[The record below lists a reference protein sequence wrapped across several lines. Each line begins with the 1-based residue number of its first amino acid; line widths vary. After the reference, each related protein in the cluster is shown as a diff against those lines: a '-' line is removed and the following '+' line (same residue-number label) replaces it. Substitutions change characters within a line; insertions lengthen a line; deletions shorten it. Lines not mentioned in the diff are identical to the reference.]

1 MEVSM
6 KKAWLIAMIIV
17 LLFIIGIF
25 TGIYSYHQQNAKD
38 SNPKGTSQLAQEE
51 NTQIGTIK
59 PANLTVE
66 TASNQTK
73 ISPNCILTKK
83 QYYQDCDHLIKKQ
96 EIVPEYLVNK
106 SEEEL
111 KQAYPGWTIEE
122 FSSDQIT
129 LYRESAGYCDQ
140 HYVIRENNGVLAI
153 YTLDVAGNEI
163 WKEDTDIQTMY
174 LTPTD
179 LEKVREGMKAIGD
192 EELNSILEDFE

>member
-1 MEVSM
+1 M
-6 KKAWLIAMIIV
+6 KKAWLIAMIIA
-17 LLFIIGIF
+17 LLFMIGIF
-25 TGIYSYHQQNAKD
+25 IGIYSYNKQNAKD
-38 SNPKGTSQLAQEE
+38 SNQKGTSQLAQEE
-51 NTQIGTIK
+51 NAQIGTIK

-73 ISPNCILTKK
+73 ISPNCILMKK
-83 QYYQDCDHLIKKQ
+83 QYYQDCDHLIK
-96 EIVPEYLVNK
+96 EEETVPQYLVNG
-106 SEEEL
+106 SEEDL
-111 KQAYPGWTIEE
+111 KQAYPGWTIEKFTSE
-122 FSSDQIT
+122 QIT
-129 LYRESAGYCDQ
+129 LYRENTGYCDQ

-179 LEKVREGMKAIGD
+179 LDKVREGMKAIGD

>member
-1 MEVSM
+1 M
-6 KKAWLIAMIIV
+6 KKAWFIAIIIV
-17 LLFIIGIF
+17 LLLTIGIF
-25 TGIYSYHQQNAKD
+25 TGIYSYNKQNAKD
-38 SNPKGTSQLAQEE
+38 SNKKGTSQLAQGE

-73 ISPNCILTKK
+73 ISPNCILIKK
-83 QYYQDCDHLIKKQ
+83 EYYKDCDHLINKQ
-96 EIVPEYLVNK
+96 ETVPEYLVNK

-111 KQAYPGWTIEE
+111 KQAYLGWTIEE
-122 FSSDQIT
+122 FTNEQIT
-129 LYRESAGYCDQ
+129 IYRENVGYCDQ

-179 LEKVREGMKAIGD
+179 LEKVREGIKAIGD
-192 EELNSILEDFE
+192 EQLNSVLEDFE